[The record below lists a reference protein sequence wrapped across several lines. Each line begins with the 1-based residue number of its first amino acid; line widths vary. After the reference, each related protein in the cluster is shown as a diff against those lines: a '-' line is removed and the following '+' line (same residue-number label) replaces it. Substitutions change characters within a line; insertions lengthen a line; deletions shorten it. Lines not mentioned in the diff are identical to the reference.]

1 MQLKNNQ
8 HLTYCTNIHKGESW
22 SEVFTYLKQ
31 YIPEIKSQV
40 SPDSPFGIGIRLS
53 DLASKQLLEGQALDH
68 FKSWLTENEL
78 YVFTMNGFPFG
89 SFHGER
95 VKDQVHHPD
104 WTTRER
110 VDYTVR
116 LFKILAE
123 ILPEGVDGGISTSP
137 ISYKLWWN
145 HDNQALN
152 EIWEKGTRH
161 LLEVIK
167 YLIELEKE
175 TGKKLHLDIEPEP
188 DGLLENTAEV
198 LTYFQKWLIPMG
210 TPFLKEHF
218 GFEAEEAERRIKSH
232 LQICYDVCH
241 FAVVYEEPDQVFQ
254 AFRSAGIGIGKIQIS
269 AALKALFT
277 SDAGKTAHILEDFHH
292 FNEPTYLHQV
302 VGRDASDV
310 KYQYNDLPAAI
321 EHFPDRDFREWRSH
335 FHVPVFLDKYDQL
348 ESTQEDIL
356 KVFALNKVHEITQ
369 HLEVETYT
377 WEVLPQAMQVD
388 LTTSITRELN
398 WVLKNVQ

>member
-40 SPDSPFGIGIRLS
+40 SPDTPFGIGIRLS
-53 DLASKQLLEGQALDH
+53 DVASKELLEGQALDN
-68 FKSWLTENEL
+68 FKSWLTEKDL

-89 SFHGER
+89 NFHGER

-123 ILPEGVDGGISTSP
+123 ILPQGVEGGISTSP
-137 ISYKLWWN
+137 ISYKLWWK
-145 HDNQALN
+145 HDEQALK
-152 EIWEKGTRH
+152 EVWEKGTRH
-161 LLEVIK
+161 LLEVTK
-167 YLIELEKE
+167 YLIELEKK

-188 DGLLENTAEV
+188 DGLLENTEEV
-198 LTYFQKWLIPMG
+198 LTWFRQWLIPMG
-210 TPFLKEHF
+210 IVFLKEHF
-218 GFEAEEAERRIKSH
+218 GFEPEEAERRIKSH

-241 FAVVYEEPDQVFQ
+241 FAVVYEEPDEVFET
-254 AFRSAGIGIGKIQIS
+254 FRSAGIGIGKIQIS

-277 SDAGKTAHILEDFHH
+277 SDADKTAQILEDFRH

-302 VGRDASDV
+302 VGRDAGDV

-321 EHFPDRDFREWRSH
+321 EHFQDRDFREWRSH

-356 KVFALNKVHEITQ
+356 KVFALNKAHEITL

-398 WVLKNVQ
+398 WVLKNV